1 MKSLSK
7 DAIRRV
13 REAEAEAATIRAEAE
28 REAAVRIQN
37 AEKQSVLDAD
47 ATIAATDATL
57 REELERVKVK
67 ADELIEESRREAED
81 DVTALETAAREH
93 MREAVKLI
101 VWEMYDEC
109 Q

>member
-7 DAIRRV
+7 DAILRV
-13 REAEAEAATIRAEAE
+13 REAEAEAVAIRARAE
-28 REAAVRIQN
+28 REAAIRIET
-37 AEKQSVLDAD
+37 AEKRSAVAAEAAIAAAD
-47 ATIAATDATL
+47 AALKD
-57 REELERVKVK
+57 ELARVKVK
-67 ADELIEESRREAED
+67 ADELIEESRREAEE
-81 DVTALETAAREH
+81 DVVAMEASAREH